1 MGSGPREL
9 TVLLP
14 KALVTGPAPG
24 PITGIGS
31 AITPCIAKVG
41 RGGSKTVAAFE
52 GDQKIIQDWNNK
64 VKEITGISDYDLF
77 VGGEAG
83 IVHYECLFNGGAAP
97 SVSKATGVLP
107 NVSGN
112 VAPFGVWQTAGLPPL
127 HFEKRPSPDQVL
139 KQGQAFRVAPQE
151 AASGG
156 EVQGKAAGISSESA
170 VLPMPNIS
178 AVMPGI
184 SEEIVPEEGVQAGSL
199 AYNINGQV
207 VAKVLTSESAP
218 GSGVELAPNDLQ
230 SLVSLDVKA
239 YPEPFMAGKPIEE
252 RQYNVKALLEELRRR
267 VAEKKEKGE
276 SITIDIYRDLPWEPA
291 MKPEFVMAQNTVP
304 EAIDAIN
311 KSLSKAMTAG
321 PSVALNEGLVHQ
333 VTLPA
338 YIAPVGVGLSGGG
351 CGCRFYSGPDWPV
364 TLVNFA
370 VLILTFL
377 GGVILR
383 TQCVRRATLKKSSTR
398 FGTS

>member
-1 MGSGPREL
+1 
-9 TVLLP
+9 
-14 KALVTGPAPG
+14 
-24 PITGIGS
+24 
-31 AITPCIAKVG
+31 
-41 RGGSKTVAAFE
+41 
-52 GDQKIIQDWNNK
+52 
-64 VKEITGISDYDLF
+64 
-77 VGGEAG
+77 
-83 IVHYECLFNGGAAP
+83 
-97 SVSKATGVLP
+97 
-107 NVSGN
+107 
-112 VAPFGVWQTAGLPPL
+112 
-127 HFEKRPSPDQVL
+127 
-139 KQGQAFRVAPQE
+139 
-151 AASGG
+151 
-156 EVQGKAAGISSESA
+156 
-170 VLPMPNIS
+170 
-178 AVMPGI
+178 
-184 SEEIVPEEGVQAGSL
+184 
-199 AYNINGQV
+199 
-207 VAKVLTSESAP
+207 
-218 GSGVELAPNDLQ
+218 
-230 SLVSLDVKA
+230 
-239 YPEPFMAGKPIEE
+239 
-252 RQYNVKALLEELRRR
+252 
-267 VAEKKEKGE
+267 
-276 SITIDIYRDLPWEPA
+276 